1 MPKTRLDRIS
11 DTVEFFPNTFNMP
24 QMSYMDATYHATQDL
39 IYALQNPSP
48 ESSLVKLGNRHKEAL
63 RTLAEIFIKA
73 TPQQYLRGR
82 QSGR

>member
-11 DTVEFFPNTFNMP
+11 DTVEFFPKTFIMP

-48 ESSLVKLGNRHKEAL
+48 EISLVKLGNRHKEAL
-63 RTLAEIFIKA
+63 RTLA
-73 TPQQYLRGR
+73 
-82 QSGR
+82 